1 MSTITPPPVTRS
13 RRRALQPFTGV
24 SVPNWR
30 ESALCREGIGID
42 FFPFSE
48 DAQAIHRVKAICERC
63 PVTDDCLAY
72 AMETRQGEGVWGGL
86 TSTERIYLRRKWTE
100 HNRAIAE
107 MNANAAAAKKDT
119 RLKEKTSS

>member
-1 MSTITPPPVTRS
+1 
-13 RRRALQPFTGV
+13 
-24 SVPNWR
+24 
-30 ESALCREGIGID
+30 
-42 FFPFSE
+42 
-48 DAQAIHRVKAICERC
+48 
-63 PVTDDCLAY
+63 
-72 AMETRQGEGVWGGL
+72 METRQGEGVWGGL